1 QLTQDTKSSSNITVN
16 FSGLAELLNARQNPD
31 TTTIQSVQQPPRP
44 AQLPPH
50 LSLEAFCD
58 YYDLPHSVYD
68 KLDGHQISG
77 PHLLRL
83 ISNDQLRTECALSI
97 GELAAIQDAEEHW
110 KESL

>member
-31 TTTIQSVQQPPRP
+31 TTAIQSVQQPPRP
-44 AQLPPH
+44 AQLPPR

-58 YYDLPHSVYD
+58 YYDLPCSVYN
-68 KLDGHQISG
+68 KLDGRQIMG

-97 GELAAIQDAEEHW
+97 GELAAIRDAEERW
-110 KESL
+110 KESV